1 MRNIRV
7 YQKIMRQRVRCQK
20 KQVSL
25 KLSSTM
31 HLKNIIKILKI
42 GDISI
47 CCMLYKIYVKYF
59 ISLCPP
65 SELRLQN
72 CFIAFLF
79 GRLWSDFR
87 LLPPSFPFSDKCLVS
102 FYMHLYSYFI
112 CIYKVHN
119 AQIFMGMLKSKKK
132 QIPAIASCEL
142 LTLKVCAI
150 KAYC

>member
-1 MRNIRV
+1 
-7 YQKIMRQRVRCQK
+7 MRQRVRCQK

-87 LLPPSFPFSDKCLVS
+87 LLPRVFHFQQVPSVI
-102 FYMHLYSYFI
+102 FI
-112 CIYKVHN
+112 CIYIHILYAFTKF
-119 AQIFMGMLKSKKK
+119 AMLKYLWG
-132 QIPAIASCEL
+132 C
-142 LTLKVCAI
+142 
-150 KAYC
+150 

>member
-1 MRNIRV
+1 
-7 YQKIMRQRVRCQK
+7 MRQRVRCQK

-87 LLPPSFPFSDKCLVS
+87 LLPRVFHFQQVPSVILYAFIFI
-102 FYMHLYSYFI
+102 FYMHLQSSQ
-112 CIYKVHN
+112 CSNIYGDAEV
-119 AQIFMGMLKSKKK
+119 KKETK
-132 QIPAIASCEL
+132 IPAIASCEL